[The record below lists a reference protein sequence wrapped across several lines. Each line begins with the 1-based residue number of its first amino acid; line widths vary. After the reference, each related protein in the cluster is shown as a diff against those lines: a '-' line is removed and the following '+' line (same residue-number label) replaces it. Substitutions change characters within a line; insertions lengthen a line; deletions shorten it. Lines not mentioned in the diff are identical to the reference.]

1 MEDIKWFIILTAIII
16 LYAHFVDF
24 LLWFAGRSYNSPS
37 EEAQRKQTWLENRR
51 VVLVHNVLADAGI
64 KSYRLGM
71 TYFADMVQH
80 RKQKCFSFCLLCHWL
95 KLLLTDT
102 CMISIPL
109 HQDNEE
115 YKRLIS
121 QGCLG
126 SFNASAPRQGSSFL
140 RLSEITDLPTA
151 VDWRMKGYVTD
162 VKDQKECGSCWAF
175 SAVCSSVT

>member
-1 MEDIKWFIILTAIII
+1 M
-16 LYAHFVDF
+16 
-24 LLWFAGRSYNSPS
+24 
-37 EEAQRKQTWLENRR
+37 
-51 VVLVHNVLADAGI
+51 VLVHNVLADAGI

-80 RKQKCFSFCLLCHWL
+80 SKNRNVSLFAFYVIEKKR
-95 KLLLTDT
+95 LLTDT
-102 CMISIPL
+102 FTIFIPL

-121 QGCLG
+121 QACLG
-126 SFNASAPRQGSSFL
+126 SFNASAPRRGSSFL
-140 RLSEITDLPTA
+140 RLSEVTDLPTA

-162 VKDQKECGSCWAF
+162 VKDQKQCGSCWAF